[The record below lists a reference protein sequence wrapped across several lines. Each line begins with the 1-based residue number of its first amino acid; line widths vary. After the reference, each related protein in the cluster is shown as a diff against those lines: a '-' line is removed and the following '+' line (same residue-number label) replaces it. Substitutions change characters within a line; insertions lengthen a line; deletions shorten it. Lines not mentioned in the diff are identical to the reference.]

1 MKRIITIVLLVLI
14 GSLDSFAQQLPQFTQ
29 YMYNTISIN
38 PAYAGSRDALSIVA
52 LNRNQWAGFDG
63 GPQTMT
69 MSIHSPLRNDKV
81 GLGLSFVKDELGYED
96 FTSIYADFSYTIQAT
111 EKMEISFGLKGGATN
126 YKLDDDLFG
135 ISDNPTFGQL
145 QELLNVTSDP
155 YFNEKLNTWN
165 MNIGAGVLFHTN
177 KWYVGLSTPRIIN
190 HDNNSSD
197 LYESLDRVHYYLTG
211 GYVFDLSQSIKFKPA
226 FLVKHVKGAALS
238 TDVTAN
244 FLFNEKFWLGASYR
258 VNDVQRAFGA
268 IVDFQVSRQFRI
280 GYAYEIPTGEIRPYT
295 DGSHEILLMY
305 EFKFLKNK
313 QKSPRYF

>member
-14 GSLDSFAQQLPQFTQ
+14 GCMDSIAQQLPQFTQ
-29 YMYNTISIN
+29 YMYNTIAIN
-38 PAYAGSRDALSIVA
+38 PAYAGSREALSIVA

-69 MSIHSPLRNDKV
+69 LSIHSPLRNEKV
-81 GLGLSFVKDELGYED
+81 GLGLSFIKDQLGYED
-96 FTSIYADFSYTIQAT
+96 FTSIYADFSYTIQAS
-111 EKMEISFGLKGGATN
+111 EAMEISFGLKGGASN
-126 YKLDDDLFG
+126 YKLDDELFVPG
-135 ISDNPTFGQL
+135 GTFGSQMEL
-145 QELLNVTSDP
+145 QSVLDDP

-165 MNIGAGVLFHTN
+165 MNFGAGVLFHTQ

-190 HDNNSSD
+190 YDNNESD
-197 LYESLDRVHYYLTG
+197 EYEGLDRVHYYLLG
-211 GYVFDLSQSIKFKPA
+211 GYVFDLSKSIKFKPS
-226 FLVKHVKGAALS
+226 FMVKHVKGAALS
-238 TDVTAN
+238 TDATAN

-258 VNDVQRAFGA
+258 INDEQRAFGA
-268 IVDFQVSRQFRI
+268 FADFQVSRQFRV

-295 DGSHEILLMY
+295 SGSHEIFLMY